1 MRNFTTVGLSIR
13 QNFGIPF
20 IENLNITPNDF
31 LQFIQRLHS
40 LHEDNYPV
48 VKEKPYLFSKEE
60 IF

>member
-31 LQFIQRLHS
+31 FTINQLQTNI
-40 LHEDNYPV
+40 D
-48 VKEKPYLFSKEE
+48 KEKT
-60 IF
+60 